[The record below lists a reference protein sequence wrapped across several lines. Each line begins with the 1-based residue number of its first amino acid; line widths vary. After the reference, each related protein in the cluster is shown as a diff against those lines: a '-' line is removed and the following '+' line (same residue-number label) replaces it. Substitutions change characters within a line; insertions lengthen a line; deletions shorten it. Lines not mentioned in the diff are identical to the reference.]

1 MSISGFTTAIF
12 NVQLKGASWGVGDG
26 TIESETSKNI
36 GVDTEIVLLCFME
49 TDLRYYKA
57 FCTV

>member
-1 MSISGFTTAIF
+1 MSTSGFTAAILNF
-12 NVQLKGASWGVGDG
+12 QLKGASWGVDDG

-49 TDLRYYKA
+49 TDLH
-57 FCTV
+57 